1 MDGHL
6 IPIDD
11 QWIYPKVIYKELSL
25 CPSIFEVFKN
35 ALLTISLFN
44 LKPFVGLP
52 RLTLYSCIHPRIH
65 LFENTI
71 FFSSGTSFSSCD
83 SHCSWNALHC
93 ALNID
98 FGSLAFKLDR
108 MSMTQSYI
116 AARTSGTDFFLP
128 PPVWRNFTFAGGSVK
143 SLTSKLSRHHFP
155 SLREFDKSGSLCFIS
170 FKSE

>member
-1 MDGHL
+1 MISGSTPKSSIKNFHSVQVFLRYSKMRSSRSACL
-6 IPIDD
+6 I
-11 QWIYPKVIYKELSL
+11 W
-25 CPSIFEVFKN
+25 N
-35 ALLTISLFN
+35 LLF
-44 LKPFVGLP
+44 GL
-52 RLTLYSCIHPRIH
+52 RRFTLYSCIHPRIH

-83 SHCSWNALHC
+83 SHCSWNVLHC

-116 AARTSGTDFFLP
+116 AARTSSTDFFLP